1 MTSRLLSGLLVFSRV
16 VICLREVPMLKKI
29 FISAILLLAVT
40 CFILSLL
47 KGNNS
52 PKPVLPTSSYV
63 TVININ
69 GTITT
74 GEEDGGLLETSGTGT
89 SAETLMKEIRAA
101 GEDKSVKALLLRIN
115 SPGGS
120 VTAAEE
126 VGRELARFKET
137 TNKPIVA
144 SMGDVGASAA
154 YWLAACQSDKIY
166 ADAST
171 LTGSIGVY
179 MPYMNT
185 EELFKKIGIS
195 SGKIKSGV
203 HKDILSPDRQMT
215 PEERAILQK
224 MVDEMFDQFVTT
236 VATGRKMSPEQVRK
250 LADGRVYTGKQAKE
264 LGLVDELGNYYDALA
279 ATGKLAGLG
288 DKPLVKSPSG
298 KKRWDF
304 IFNAQL
310 KNMLKQAVTEVLQGQ
325 VKQGPATLQVK
336 G

>member
-1 MTSRLLSGLLVFSRV
+1 
-16 VICLREVPMLKKI
+16 MLKKI
-29 FISAILLLAVT
+29 FISAILLLAAT
-40 CFILSLL
+40 CFIFSLL

-52 PKPVLPTSSYV
+52 PKQILPASSYV
-63 TVININ
+63 AVININ

-89 SAETLMKEIRAA
+89 SSDTLMKEIRAA
-101 GEDKSVKALLLRIN
+101 AEDKSVKAVLLRIN

-137 TNKPIVA
+137 TKKPIVA
-144 SMGDVGASAA
+144 SMGDMGASAA
-154 YWLAACQSDKIY
+154 YWIAACQSDKIY

-185 EELFKKIGIS
+185 EELFKKIGVS

-203 HKDILSPDRQMT
+203 HKDILSPDRKMT
-215 PEERAILQK
+215 PEEQAILQK
-224 MVDEMFDQFVTT
+224 MVDEMFDQFINT
-236 VATGRKMSPEQVRK
+236 VAVGRKMSPEQVRK

-264 LGLVDELGNYYDALA
+264 LGLVDEIGNYYDALA
-279 ATGKLAGLG
+279 ATGNMAGLG
-288 DKPLVKSPSG
+288 DTPLIKSSSVR
-298 KKRWDF
+298 KRWDF
-304 IFNAQL
+304 IFNSQIR
-310 KNMLKQAVTEVLQGQ
+310 NIFKQALVEVFQGS
-325 VKQGPATLQVK
+325 VKQGPVNLQIK

>member
-1 MTSRLLSGLLVFSRV
+1 
-16 VICLREVPMLKKI
+16 MLKKI

-52 PKPVLPTSSYV
+52 PKQVLPASSYV

-89 SAETLMKEIRAA
+89 SSDTLMKEIRAA
-101 GEDKSVKALLLRIN
+101 AEDKSVKAILLRIN

-137 TNKPIVA
+137 TKKPIVA
-144 SMGDVGASAA
+144 SMGDMGASAA

-185 EELFKKIGIS
+185 EELFKKIGVS

-203 HKDILSPDRQMT
+203 HKDILSPDRKMT
-215 PEERAILQK
+215 AEEQAILQK
-224 MVDEMFDQFVTT
+224 MVDEMFDQFVNT
-236 VATGRKMSPEQVRK
+236 VATGRKMTPEQVRK

-264 LGLVDELGNYYDALA
+264 LGLVDEIGNYYDALA
-279 ATGKLAGLG
+279 ATGNMVGLG
-288 DKPLVKSPSG
+288 DTPLIKSTSG

-304 IFNAQL
+304 IFNSQIR
-310 KNMLKQAVTEVLQGQ
+310 NIFKQALVEVFQGS
-325 VKQGPATLQVK
+325 VKPGPVNMQIK

>member
-1 MTSRLLSGLLVFSRV
+1 
-16 VICLREVPMLKKI
+16 MLKKI
-29 FISAILLLAVT
+29 FISAILLLAAT
-40 CFILSLL
+40 CFVLSLL

-52 PKPVLPTSSYV
+52 PKQVLPTSSYV
-63 TVININ
+63 AVININ

-89 SAETLMKEIRAA
+89 SSDTLMKEIRAA
-101 GEDKSVKALLLRIN
+101 AEDKSVKAVLLRIN

-137 TNKPIVA
+137 TKKPIVA
-144 SMGDVGASAA
+144 SMGDMGASAA

-185 EELFKKIGIS
+185 EELFKKIGVS

-203 HKDILSPDRQMT
+203 HKDILSPDRPMT
-215 PEERAILQK
+215 AEERVILQK
-224 MVDEMFDQFVTT
+224 MVDEMYEQFVNT
-236 VATGRKMSPEQVRK
+236 VATGRKMSPQQVRK
-250 LADGRVYTGKQAKE
+250 LADGRVYTGKQAQE
-264 LGLVDELGNYYDALA
+264 LGLVDEIGNYYDALS

-288 DKPLVKSPSG
+288 EKPLIKSNTG

-304 IFNAQL
+304 IFNSQAKQFF
-310 KNMLKQAVTEVLQGQ
+310 KQALLEVFQGQ
-325 VKQGPATLQVK
+325 LQQGPATLQVK
-336 G
+336 A